1 MRKELKNSFMQ
12 AGFST
17 LLWISLLGMLFVG
30 NQIMRVFDLWRVMG
44 IGTIAAFVFGI
55 VYPYLWNYSTFK
67 ASTNILISTVF
78 NVIAGFSCLYLFSPE
93 MFGLVL
99 PFSWAV
105 VTLTLLGHIIGFY
118 FYSKVQNEKTANE
131 LNGRM
136 SG

>member
-1 MRKELKNSFMQ
+1 MQ

-105 VTLTLLGHIIGFY
+105 VILTLLGHIIGFY